1 MVKQKYL
8 KVLGNQPFM
17 VQLPKESSGDSCLS
31 QAIVFSCL
39 KEVVHNQEPIQI
51 ANNKKNENSTE

>member
-1 MVKQKYL
+1 
-8 KVLGNQPFM
+8 M

-31 QAIVFSCL
+31 QAILFSCL
-39 KEVVHNQEPIQI
+39 EETVHNQEPIQI

>member
-1 MVKQKYL
+1 
-8 KVLGNQPFM
+8 M

-31 QAIVFSCL
+31 QAILFSCL
-39 KEVVHNQEPIQI
+39 KKIVHNQEPIQI